1 MRYFLLNIIIL
12 MVIIGC
18 ASNPTNP
25 GLRPSAGTNQIALA
39 NLNLAV
45 EYMRTGDLEIALERL
60 NRAYEADPRHYG
72 THNVYGLLYQ
82 RLGDPVLA
90 EDHFKRAIALN
101 SNDSES
107 KNNYGSFLCQRGR
120 FDEAEETFLSAASN
134 PLYQTPEVAYAN
146 AGTCAIANNRK
157 DLGENYL
164 RQALS
169 LNPRLSVALLQMSQL
184 NYEQDNFLS
193 ARGYLQR
200 FENFSS
206 HNASSL
212 LLGIKIERVLGD
224 EDTESSYEMLL
235 RNNFSDSLQVQELNE
250 LNRQ

>member
-1 MRYFLLNIIIL
+1 MRYLLLNMIIL
-12 MVIIGC
+12 MVISGC
-18 ASNPTNP
+18 TSNQTNP
-25 GLRPSAGTNQIALA
+25 DLRPSEGTNQIALA

-60 NRAYEADPRHYG
+60 NRAYDADPRHYG

-82 RLGDPVLA
+82 RLGDPILA
-90 EDHFKRAIALN
+90 EDHFKRAITLN
-101 SNDSES
+101 RNDSES

-157 DLGENYL
+157 DLGEKYL

-169 LNPRLSVALLQMSQL
+169 INPRLSIALLQMSQI
-184 NYEQDNFLS
+184 NYDQDNFLS
-193 ARGYLQR
+193 ARGYMQR
-200 FENFSS
+200 FEGVSS
-206 HNASSL
+206 HNAASL
-212 LLGIKIERVLGD
+212 LLGIKIERVLGG

-235 RNNFSDSLQVQELNE
+235 RNNFADSPQVQELNE
-250 LNRQ
+250 LN